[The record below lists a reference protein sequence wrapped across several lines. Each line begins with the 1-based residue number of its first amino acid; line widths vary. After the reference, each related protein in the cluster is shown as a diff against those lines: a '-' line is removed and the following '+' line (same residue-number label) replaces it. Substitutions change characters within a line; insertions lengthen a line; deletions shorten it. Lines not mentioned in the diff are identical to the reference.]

1 MKWNLLNF
9 NLGCCIY
16 FAIKSHERATREMS
30 LSFVF
35 FNLVTICR
43 QIRDEKF
50 SVLLQYLEGLCGG
63 SRDTTVQK
71 ALVLVQESG
80 QAPDDGNVQKR
91 AHRAREV
98 IQMLS
103 WSRTWDF
110 FSDLDFFSFYDQ
122 KKQKLRCCFS
132 SILFP
137 KTTMLHSAWMANSI
151 WHN

>member
-1 MKWNLLNF
+1 MKSAKF

-103 WSRTWDF
+103 
-110 FSDLDFFSFYDQ
+110 
-122 KKQKLRCCFS
+122 
-132 SILFP
+132 
-137 KTTMLHSAWMANSI
+137 
-151 WHN
+151 